1 MGIVMRLLVAGV
13 MIGTLYG
20 LVAVTLTLMLRST
33 GILSFAHAG
42 FALVAAYVYND
53 QVCPQDPT
61 FARPCAAARL
71 SPGQASVLAVLVAVV
86 CALLVERFIARPLAQ
101 ASAAI
106 KMIATAAALGLMTG
120 LLLQIYGAQP
130 RATPPTNA
138 SLSVP
143 PTLLLAYLSYLLL

>member
-71 SPGQASVLAVLVAVV
+71 SPGQASVLAVLVAG
-86 CALLVERFIARPLAQ
+86 CARSWWNGSSPDRWPRHQRP
-101 ASAAI
+101 S
-106 KMIATAAALGLMTG
+106 
-120 LLLQIYGAQP
+120 
-130 RATPPTNA
+130 R
-138 SLSVP
+138 
-143 PTLLLAYLSYLLL
+143 